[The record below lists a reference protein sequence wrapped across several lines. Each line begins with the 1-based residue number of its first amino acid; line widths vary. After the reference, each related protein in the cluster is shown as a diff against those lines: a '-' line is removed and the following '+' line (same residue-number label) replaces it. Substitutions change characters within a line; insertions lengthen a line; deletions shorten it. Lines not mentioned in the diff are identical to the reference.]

1 MKKINFIFLFLFFVP
16 TIVFCQSVPNGF
28 EALTISESANGDKT
42 YSLSLKILALMTAL
56 TILPSL
62 VLGMT
67 AFTRIII
74 VMSILRQALGTQQTP
89 PNQIL
94 IAISLF
100 LTFFVMAPTFN
111 NIYSTVSGPYQSGE
125 MDMTEALQSGGEELK
140 KFMISLF

>member
-1 MKKINFIFLFLFFVP
+1 MKKFSFIFAFILLFPILCFAEP
-16 TIVFCQSVPNGF
+16 GGLD
-28 EALTISESANGDKT
+28 ALTITELANGDKK
-42 YSLSLKILALMTAL
+42 YSVSLKILALMTAL
-56 TILPSL
+56 TVLPSL

-111 NIYSTVSGPYQSGE
+111 KI
-125 MDMTEALQSGGEELK
+125 
-140 KFMISLF
+140 